1 VDWWC
6 RVWSGLSHWVG
17 EGIRGQQGLP
27 EGKNSWLTGD
37 VLMPTGGSVVI
48 ITLGVGEGRLR
59 LEKHLRLSFGDLLGY
74 AGGSEPSERG
84 THRLLSAVPVLKSLF
99 SAAFSP
105 GTWTG
110 RH

>member
-1 VDWWC
+1 
-6 RVWSGLSHWVG
+6 
-17 EGIRGQQGLP
+17 
-27 EGKNSWLTGD
+27 
-37 VLMPTGGSVVI
+37 MPTGGSVVI

-99 SAAFSP
+99 SVMAHHHHHVSAFMPLPFFVS
-105 GTWTG
+105 
-110 RH
+110 